1 MTEDVMISLLADA
14 TRIACGHVTPQHLNA
29 LHASVDQA
37 AGTPARPD
45 WGRKAAAH
53 AEIFNVLADMAPD
66 RGTNALLN
74 RGTGFACALL
84 TAAGRAADGMTASSR
99 DRFLSSLHLE
109 EWEDAA
115 LEMEKHFRALRFMW
129 RLANPPARRQQSRRP
144 QYSQAQVG
152 QRTGTYG

>member
-66 RGTNALLN
+66 RGTNELLN
-74 RGTGFACALL
+74 RGAGFAYALL

-109 EWEDAA
+109 EREDAA
-115 LEMEKHFRALRFMW
+115 LEMEKHLRALRFMW

-144 QYSQAQVG
+144 QYSESQAG

>member
-1 MTEDVMISLLADA
+1 MTEDVMISLLSDA

-66 RGTNALLN
+66 RGTRVLLN
-74 RGTGFACALL
+74 RGTGFGYALL

-99 DRFLSSLHLE
+99 DRFLSCLHLE

-115 LEMEKHFRALRFMW
+115 LEMEKHLRALRFMW
-129 RLANPPARRQQSRRP
+129 RLANPPARRPQSRRP
-144 QYSQAQVG
+144 EYSQDLAVP
-152 QRTGTYG
+152 RTGTYG